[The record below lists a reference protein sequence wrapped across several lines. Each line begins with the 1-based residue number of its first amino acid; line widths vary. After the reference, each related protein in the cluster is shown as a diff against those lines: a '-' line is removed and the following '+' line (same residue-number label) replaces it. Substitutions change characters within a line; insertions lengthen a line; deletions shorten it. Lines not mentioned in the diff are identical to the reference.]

1 MTWLL
6 AFLLG
11 AYFALLLALW
21 RLRDRQAPEGAVVGY
36 MVLMLIGGVL
46 GVVGWA
52 ILR

>member
-1 MTWLL
+1 MAWFL
-6 AFLLG
+6 AFLIG

-36 MVLMLIGGVL
+36 MVLMAIGGVL
-46 GVVGWA
+46 GVMAWA